1 MKGRRLGGDR
11 ISLAWYP
18 PALLVVIALL
28 VLPVTGQLPIVV
40 LPLALFLLF
49 FWIFSFGFAIYAK
62 VRKPKDLRQ

>member
-1 MKGRRLGGDR
+1 M
-11 ISLAWYP
+11 
-18 PALLVVIALL
+18 
-28 VLPVTGQLPIVV
+28 TGQLPIVV